1 MNKDTMYDLN
11 LPSFDT
17 KIRKKGGEL
26 EIFDPLRKKYVAL
39 TPEEW
44 VRQHFVHY
52 LISEKQFPQS
62 LIANET
68 GIKLNSLSKRCDTV
82 VYNRQLQP
90 MMIVEYKRP
99 DIPITQAVFDQI
111 TRYNSVL
118 KVPYI
123 VVSNG
128 LVHYCCQ
135 LDYVRRS
142 YRYLT
147 EIPTYQE
154 IILDS
159 PPSTQ

>member
-1 MNKDTMYDLN
+1 MYDLN

-17 KIRKKGGEL
+17 KIRKKDDGL

-52 LISEKQFPQS
+52 LITEKKFPAS

-82 VYNRQLQP
+82 VYNRLLEP
-90 MMIVEYKRP
+90 LMIVEYKRP
-99 DIPITQAVFDQI
+99 DVTITQAVFDQL

-118 KVPYI
+118 KVPYLI
-123 VVSNG
+123 VSNG
-128 LVHYCCQ
+128 LVHHCCRM
-135 LDYVRRS
+135 DYEQHS
-142 YRYLT
+142 YQYLT
-147 EIPTYQE
+147 EIPPYDE
-154 IILDS
+154 LNNR
-159 PPSTQ
+159 

>member
-1 MNKDTMYDLN
+1 MCRLNRYSMNKDTMYDLN

-82 VYNRQLQP
+82 VYN
-90 MMIVEYKRP
+90 
-99 DIPITQAVFDQI
+99 QI
-111 TRYNSVL
+111 GRAHV
-118 KVPYI
+118 
-123 VVSNG
+123 
-128 LVHYCCQ
+128 
-135 LDYVRRS
+135 
-142 YRYLT
+142 
-147 EIPTYQE
+147 
-154 IILDS
+154 
-159 PPSTQ
+159 

>member
-1 MNKDTMYDLN
+1 MYDLN

-17 KIRKKGGEL
+17 KIRKKDNGL
-26 EIFDPLRKKYVAL
+26 EILDPLRKKYVAL

-52 LISEKQFPQS
+52 LISEKQFPAS
-62 LIANET
+62 LIANEA

-82 VYNRQLQP
+82 VYNRQLDP
-90 MMIVEYKRP
+90 VMIVEYKRP
-99 DIPITQAVFDQI
+99 DVAITQEVFDQV

-118 KVPYI
+118 RVPYI

-128 LVHYCCQ
+128 LEHHCCQ
-135 LDYVRRS
+135 MNYAQQS

-147 EIPTYQE
+147 DIPAYQE
-154 IILDS
+154 IVNEK
-159 PPSTQ
+159 